1 MLASWGTVVPI
12 DVSGVA
18 LAEHVES
25 ALDFDEL
32 LPSQDANLLARD
44 LECMLRPLLQLDL
57 LNKALE
63 AATQKFEAKFLNYHL
78 KCHIVKLGLHP
89 RSTQGVFSV

>member
-1 MLASWGTVVPI
+1 MLLGSCRAWPEGADQSLLKERSPYVLASWGTVVPL

-25 ALDFDEL
+25 ALDLDEL
-32 LPSQDANLLARD
+32 LPSQDGNLLAGD

-57 LNKALE
+57 LNEALEALE
-63 AATQKFEAKFLNYHL
+63 AAT
-78 KCHIVKLGLHP
+78 
-89 RSTQGVFSV
+89 